1 VESILSFD
9 QLEAIRRLD
18 ACTLSNAI
26 ETFDLRLR
34 NEGFADAS
42 IRCMFPQLPP
52 MLGYAVTARIRG
64 SGPPPVGHSY
74 FDRGDWWSY
83 ILTVP
88 GPRVTVVQDLDDPPG
103 LGGFVGEVH
112 ASIHRALGC
121 VGTVTNGGVR
131 DLPAVE
137 KMGYQLFA
145 AHPSVSHA
153 YVHMVEFGE
162 PVEIGGLTIRSGDL
176 IFGDCHGILSIPKEI
191 AADLPAVAARMLA
204 REQRVIGLCRSPTF
218 SLEKLREIIK
228 ELG

>member
-74 FDRGDWWSY
+74 FDRGDWWNY
-83 ILTVP
+83 ILSVP
-88 GPRVTVVQDLDDPPG
+88 GPRVTVVQDVDDPPG

-176 IFGDCHGILSIPKEI
+176 IFGDCHGILSVPKKI
-191 AADLPAVAARMLA
+191 AAELPTVAARMLA
-204 REQRVIGLCRSPTF
+204 REQRVIGFCRSPAF